1 MTLNLTR
8 RLVKGTP
15 LTAAEHDGN
24 LDKLEDGIESREAL
38 GAVAAHVAAADP
50 HSQYLTQAEGDG
62 RYRQS
67 ATALS
72 DSDIPA
78 GIARDSEVS
87 AAIGAHEAAADP
99 HPGYLTA
106 AEGNAAYVGVSDARL
121 SDAREWTAATI
132 EQAEAEAG
140 TATTR
145 RAFTAQRVRQAI
157 AAWWTG
163 VSTAAGRAMVEALDA
178 AAQRTLLGLGEEG
191 SPLFTGLTIT
201 GTAPVVIPHIHG
213 SIAGNF
219 YVHVRNTS
227 GGPLVAGTAVY
238 ATGSV
243 GDTDRITVAACD
255 PTDPL
260 KMPAIAVLETTL
272 ANNGDGDAVALG
284 ELRPINTAA
293 YTLGAELYVGA
304 AGALVATL
312 PASGIV
318 QRIGVVA
325 RVQSGTG
332 TIVVGIGPEMARVGF
347 TGAYGDLGG
356 LPTLGTAAA
365 AASTD
370 FAPAAQGVTNG
381 NSHNHDG
388 GDGAQIAYDS
398 LSGLPGVV
406 STSSAGL
413 APATGTPS
421 GKYLKDDGTWA
432 TVEAGASPAG
442 SGTEIQY
449 RNSSVLGA
457 IPNSSVDGATGAVT
471 LARLILA
478 ANGAASTPPMALTG
492 TWFTGGASTTT
503 KPALLIEPT
512 GTTSTSWSTAGTGL
526 GVNAPNGFTGNL
538 LDLQLNGVT
547 KFIVDSGV
555 GAGFVRI
562 TGGNTPNLGVVQST
576 GRRSALSPL
585 ELRFFTGTASNN
597 PVAITGEAAGTMAQR
612 DGTAAQI
619 FRVYDTYTS
628 DTDFHRAA
636 IATARATLSAVSGAS
651 VTATALIPAGAVVM
665 GVTSKVTTSL
675 GTGNGTTGYEIGT
688 ASDSDRWGAIT
699 GTAAG
704 TASDNRD
711 WTAGTIECFPAAT
724 NVIVTAVGGNFNGTG
739 TIYLSVQYMTGQVN

>member
-1 MTLNLTR
+1 MAETTITGLPNAT
-8 RLVKGTP
+8 TP
-15 LTAAEHDGN
+15 LDGTERVPMDQAGATKDATTQDIANLAGAAIG
-24 LDKLEDGIESREAL
+24 S
-38 GAVAAHVAAADP
+38 AVAAHVAAADPHPGYLTQAEGDSRYRQSATALTDGDIPAGIARDSEVTAAIGAHEAAADP

-78 GIARDSEVS
+78 GIARDSEVA

-106 AEGNAAYVGVSDARL
+106 AEANAAYVGLSDARL

-157 AAWWTG
+157 AAWWTSA
-163 VSTAAGRAMVEALDA
+163 STAAGRAMVEALDA
-178 AAQRTLLGLGEEG
+178 AAQRTLLGLGTAD
-191 SPLFTGLTIT
+191 SPSFTGLTIT
-201 GTAPVVIPHIHG
+201 GTAPVAIPHIHG

-227 GGPLVAGTAVY
+227 GGPLAAGTAVY

-260 KMPAIAVLETTL
+260 KMPAIAVLEATL
-272 ANNGDGDAVALG
+272 ANNGDGDAVVLG

-325 RVQSGTG
+325 RVQSNTG

-347 TGAYGDLGG
+347 TGAYGDLLG

-388 GDGAQIAYDS
+388 GDGAQIAYGS
-398 LSGLPGVV
+398 LLGLPSIP
-406 STSSAGL
+406 STYADLGPL
-413 APATGTPS
+413 G
-421 GKYLKDDGTWA
+421 DG
-432 TVEAGASPAG
+432 
-442 SGTEIQY
+442 
-449 RNSSVLGA
+449 
-457 IPNSSVDGATGAVT
+457 
-471 LARLILA
+471 LILVISNRGETA
-478 ANGAASTPPMALTG
+478 
-492 TWFTGGASTTT
+492 
-503 KPALLIEPT
+503 
-512 GTTSTSWSTAGTGL
+512 TAGTNYAEVPVPVPSGSFTL
-526 GVNAPNGFTGNL
+526 TAVRFGSHIDTTGSSSTTFNAYRRTAAGVKTSVLTGNATL
-538 LDLQLNGVT
+538 ASGASL
-547 KFIVDSGV
+547 VDVS
-555 GAGFVRI
+555 ANI
-562 TGGNTPNLGVVQST
+562 TGGTFTAGDRIGVDLIGVGT
-576 GRRSALSPL
+576 GAQGLFAQFLFTRSA
-585 ELRFFTGTASNN
+585 
-597 PVAITGEAAGTMAQR
+597 I
-612 DGTAAQI
+612 
-619 FRVYDTYTS
+619 
-628 DTDFHRAA
+628 
-636 IATARATLSAVSGAS
+636 
-651 VTATALIPAGAVVM
+651 
-665 GVTSKVTTSL
+665 
-675 GTGNGTTGYEIGT
+675 
-688 ASDSDRWGAIT
+688 
-699 GTAAG
+699 
-704 TASDNRD
+704 
-711 WTAGTIECFPAAT
+711 
-724 NVIVTAVGGNFNGTG
+724 
-739 TIYLSVQYMTGQVN
+739 